1 MTLRSETLTQA
12 ADLDSLR
19 AAWDELLA
27 DSATNEPTLSFDWQ
41 AAWWEVFGLT
51 DGRSLL
57 VLLWYDGPRLVG
69 LLPLQ
74 RRRVRYSGVV
84 PFARLEI
91 LASGEDEEDE
101 ICSEYLN
108 PVLRRG
114 YEERL
119 APEIAA
125 ALSRRNDWDEI
136 VLPSLDGSQP
146 VASLLKSAFEQ
157 QGYRTECEETNACP
171 YVPLP
176 DTWAAYLAALPSQRR
191 YLITRSLRD
200 VEEWARGKQ
209 ALRRAAS
216 RDELEEGRT
225 ILAGLHGE
233 RWLERRR
240 GGVFASSRFRRFHEL
255 MTPRLLDRGALDL
268 WRLEVDRRPVAAVYN
283 FVWDNKV
290 HFYQSGRATDLPRRC
305 GSGSSPT
312 RSSCSEPSSKAAA
325 STIFSPGPRST
336 RCKWRSRLGRSGGCG
351 WCAASRASGSGW
363 GWRGRA
369 GSRERPRAD
378 SRRAG
383 RASCRSRRPSAAQ
396 MANGDSPSAP
406 SLRRRGARR
415 GPSGPAGCRP
425 VPAAVDA
432 VF

>member
-1 MTLRSETLTQA
+1 MTLRPETLTQA
-12 ADLDSLR
+12 ADLASLR

-41 AAWWEVFGLT
+41 AAWWEVFGPT

-119 APEIAA
+119 AVEIAA
-125 ALSRRNDWDEI
+125 ALSRRSDWDEI

-146 VASLLKSAFEQ
+146 VASLLKSAFEG
-157 QGYRTECEETNACP
+157 QGYRTECEEIDACP
-171 YVPLP
+171 YIPLP

-200 VEEWARGKQ
+200 FEEWAQGKQ
-209 ALRRAAS
+209 VLRRASS
-216 RDELEEGRT
+216 RDELEEGRA

-255 MTPRLLDRGALDL
+255 MMPRLLDRGALDL
-268 WRLEVDRRPVAAVYN
+268 WWLEVNRRPVAAVYN
-283 FVWDNKV
+283 FAWDNKV
-290 HFYQSGRATDLPRRC
+290 HFYQSGRATDLPKKVRIGIVAHALVMQRAIAEGRREYDFLA
-305 GSGSSPT
+305 GT
-312 RSSCSEPSSKAAA
+312 TQYKMQMAL
-325 STIFSPGPRST
+325 ST
-336 RCKWRSRLGRSGGCG
+336 RPLWRLRVVRSESRERLRLGMERPRRI
-351 WCAASRASGSGW
+351 ARALAGRFSARWPGLLPLPKAV
-363 GWRGRA
+363 GRA
-369 GSRERPRAD
+369 GG
-378 SRRAG
+378 G
-383 RASCRSRRPSAAQ
+383 R
-396 MANGDSPSAP
+396 
-406 SLRRRGARR
+406 
-415 GPSGPAGCRP
+415 
-425 VPAAVDA
+425 
-432 VF
+432 

>member
-216 RDELEEGRT
+216 RDELRKAAPFWPASTASAGSNAVAAASSPPAVSSVSRADDAQAARPRRARS
-225 ILAGLHGE
+225 LAARGGPQA
-233 RWLERRR
+233 RRR
-240 GGVFASSRFRRFHEL
+240 GLQLRLGQQGPLLPERTGDGPPKKVRIGIVAHALVMQRAIVEGRREYDFL
-255 MTPRLLDRGALDL
+255 AGTTQYKMQMALSTRPL
-268 WRLEVDRRPVAAVYN
+268 WRLRVV
-283 FVWDNKV
+283 
-290 HFYQSGRATDLPRRC
+290 
-305 GSGSSPT
+305 
-312 RSSCSEPSSKAAA
+312 RSE
-325 STIFSPGPRST
+325 
-336 RCKWRSRLGRSGGCG
+336 
-351 WCAASRASGSGW
+351 
-363 GWRGRA
+363 
-369 GSRERPRAD
+369 SRERLRLGMERPRRIARAPAGRFSARWSGLLPLPKAVGRAD
-378 SRRAG
+378 GER
-383 RASCRSRRPSAAQ
+383 
-396 MANGDSPSAP
+396 
-406 SLRRRGARR
+406 
-415 GPSGPAGCRP
+415 
-425 VPAAVDA
+425 
-432 VF
+432 